1 VIAITRVD
9 LRWRSP
15 SAPPHAGGKR
25 DQWIKSVST
34 TQVAE
39 KRTPLAS
46 PA

>member
-1 VIAITRVD
+1 VIAITRVH
-9 LRWRSP
+9 LRRRSP
-15 SAPPHAGGKR
+15 SAPPHAGGKG
-25 DQWIKSVST
+25 DQWIKSVS